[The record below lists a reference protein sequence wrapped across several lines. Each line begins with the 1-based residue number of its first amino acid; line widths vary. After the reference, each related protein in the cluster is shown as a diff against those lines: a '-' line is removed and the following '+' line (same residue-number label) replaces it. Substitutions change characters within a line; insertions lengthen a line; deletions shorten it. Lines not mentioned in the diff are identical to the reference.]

1 MNFLFSNK
9 QSVKMFKFDVMK
21 IEVTNDSET
30 IGPLSIDEPKF
41 KKVKFD
47 HTLETLIDHEEEIIS
62 LR

>member
-30 IGPLSIDEPKF
+30 IGPLSIDEPRF

-47 HTLETLIDHEEEIIS
+47 QTLETLVDHEEEIIS

>member
-21 IEVTNDSET
+21 IEVSNDSET

-47 HTLETLIDHEEEIIS
+47 NTLETLIDREEEIIS

>member
-1 MNFLFSNK
+1 
-9 QSVKMFKFDVMK
+9 MFKFDVMK
-21 IEVTNDSET
+21 IEVSNDSET

-47 HTLETLIDHEEEIIS
+47 HTLETLIDREEEIIS

>member
-1 MNFLFSNK
+1 
-9 QSVKMFKFDVMK
+9 MFKFDVMK

-30 IGPLSIDEPKF
+30 ISPLSIDEPKF

>member
-30 IGPLSIDEPKF
+30 IGPLPIDEPRF

-47 HTLETLIDHEEEIIS
+47 QTLETLVDHEEEIIS